1 MKKDMQTKHEISK
14 QEMVKVHDLALKKLK
29 DDFAKRE
36 AELNKEIDKYL
47 ESNEDLFTQNEQL
60 NEEMDE
66 LRNQQIKMLNDAS
79 PKR

>member
-1 MKKDMQTKHEISK
+1 
-14 QEMVKVHDLALKKLK
+14 MVKVHDLALKKLK